1 MKALLIGIN
10 AKYIHPT
17 MSIYQLKY
25 NTNYHCDIKEFTIKE
40 GIEKIY
46 STIENLIFEN
56 NYDILGFSCYLWNI
70 ELISSLTKIIKQ
82 KFPNVKLLL
91 GGPEICY
98 EADYFFQ
105 NLPIDYIIFSEGEV
119 SFDYLLAYLEGQKN
133 IQEVPNL
140 YYKNDEN
147 ILSYTFSSLPDLSKI
162 KLSTLQIEDKINR
175 IIYVESSRG
184 CPYNCSY
191 CVASLEKKVR
201 FFNKEEV
208 FKILKELMLSKVK
221 TIKFLDRTFNANE
234 KYMLE
239 ILDFIEEHNIC
250 SVFQFEIVIEKM
262 SDETIERILSLNNS
276 HLRFE
281 IGIQSTNNL
290 TNEAV
295 GRHQNFEKLKE
306 KTFKLNHCDH
316 VDLHLDLI
324 AGLPY
329 EDITSFEK
337 SFNEAFLL
345 EGKELQLGFLKF
357 LRGTKMMDYIIEHEY
372 VYDKLPP
379 YEIIRNKYLSV
390 EDLNV
395 IHVVEDSLNY
405 YYNNSTK
412 DNRPRLKKAFNYL
425 FKNKL
430 ITNPWNFFLDLANY
444 IPNSKQLI
452 DLFIS
457 FDSYFK
463 NKPYYEIIHYLII
476 QDYLE
481 NYLVKPNIWWG
492 KNNLISSYQD
502 LILKNIS
509 DLNQHI
515 LFNYCIVVE
524 GINDIYVI
532 KYFNYKYDTYII
544 KKSRQ

>member
-25 NTNYHCDIKEFTIKE
+25 NTNYECDIKEFTIKE
-40 GIEKIY
+40 GIDKIY
-46 STIENLIFEN
+46 LSIKNLLLTN
-56 NYDILGFSCYLWNI
+56 NYDLIGFSCYLWNI
-70 ELISSLTKIIKQ
+70 ELICSLSKVIKQ
-82 KFPNVKLLL
+82 NFPNIKILL
-91 GGPEICY
+91 GGPEVCY
-98 EADYFFQ
+98 EADYFF
-105 NLPIDYIIFSEGEV
+105 NILPIDYIIFSEGEE
-119 SFDYLLAYLEGQKN
+119 SFECLLKYLDNLISIDK
-133 IQEVPNL
+133 VPNL
-140 YYKNDEN
+140 YY
-147 ILSYTFSSLPDLSKI
+147 LSNEKELRYTYSSLPDLSKI
-162 KLSTLQIEDKINR
+162 NLATLHVEDKVNR

-191 CVASLEKKVR
+191 CVASLEKRVR

-208 FKILKELMLSKVK
+208 FKILYELMLSKVK

-239 ILDFIEEHNIC
+239 ILDFIEKHNIC

-262 SDETIERILSLNNS
+262 SDETINRILNLKNS

-295 GRHQNFEKLKE
+295 GRHQNFDKLRE
-306 KTFKLNHCDH
+306 KTFKLNHCNH

-329 EDITSFEK
+329 EDISSFK
-337 SFNEAFLL
+337 RSFNEAFLL

-357 LRGTKMMDYIIEHEY
+357 LRGTKMMDYINEHEY
-372 VYDKLPP
+372 IYDKKPS
-379 YEIIRNKYLSV
+379 YEIIQNKYLSK
-390 EDLNV
+390 EDLSL
-395 IHVVEDSLNY
+395 IHIIEDSLNY

-412 DNRPRLKKAFNYL
+412 DNRQRLKKSFTYL
-425 FKNKL
+425 FNNKL
-430 ITNPWNFFLDLANY
+430 IDNPWNFFFELSNY
-444 IPNSKQLI
+444 IPESKQLN

-457 FDSYFK
+457 FDNYFK
-463 NKPYYEIIHYLII
+463 DKDYYNEIHYFII

-481 NYLVKPNIWWG
+481 NYLVKPTIWWG
-492 KNNLISSYQD
+492 KNNLISTYQE
-502 LILKNIS
+502 LILNNIPS
-509 DLNQHI
+509 LNQHI
-515 LFNYCIVVE
+515 LFNYCVLVE
-524 GINDIYVI
+524 DNNEIYVI
-532 KYFNYKYDTYII
+532 KYYNYKHDIYII
-544 KKSRQ
+544 KKSS

>member
-1 MKALLIGIN
+1 M
-10 AKYIHPT
+10 
-17 MSIYQLKY
+17 
-25 NTNYHCDIKEFTIKE
+25 
-40 GIEKIY
+40 
-46 STIENLIFEN
+46 
-56 NYDILGFSCYLWNI
+56 
-70 ELISSLTKIIKQ
+70 
-82 KFPNVKLLL
+82 
-91 GGPEICY
+91 
-98 EADYFFQ
+98 
-105 NLPIDYIIFSEGEV
+105 
-119 SFDYLLAYLEGQKN
+119 
-133 IQEVPNL
+133 PNL
-140 YYKNDEN
+140 YYKNDAN

-395 IHVVEDSLNY
+395 IHVVENSLNY

-457 FDSYFK
+457 FDSS
-463 NKPYYEIIHYLII
+463 L
-476 QDYLE
+476 
-481 NYLVKPNIWWG
+481 
-492 KNNLISSYQD
+492 NNPEL
-502 LILKNIS
+502 
-509 DLNQHI
+509 LN
-515 LFNYCIVVE
+515 NE
-524 GINDIYVI
+524 
-532 KYFNYKYDTYII
+532 
-544 KKSRQ
+544 